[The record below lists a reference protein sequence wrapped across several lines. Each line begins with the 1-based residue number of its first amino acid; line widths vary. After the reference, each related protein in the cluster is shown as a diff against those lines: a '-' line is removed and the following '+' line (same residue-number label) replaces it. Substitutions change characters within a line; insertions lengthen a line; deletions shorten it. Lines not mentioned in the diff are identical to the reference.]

1 MREAIDFY
9 HLAKGVVSMRM
20 LPVAMIPALLL
31 ASSICAASECGRDT
45 DCKGDRV
52 CYQGRCVN
60 PDTADVLEAKE
71 VEEISEE
78 GEPDPEAAPESE
90 VVTGAAPGSE
100 RPEVEATPPAGG
112 QIVQA
117 VPETAAF
124 VPAESGPFASG
135 LKVLLDPRYHDAKGV
150 MVYLDGVEVGEAPWE
165 GSVEAG
171 THEVRLEGGGY
182 YSRAKFT
189 KVWPD
194 KTSILQLR
202 LIPREG
208 FDVGRVY
215 VGVMYSGGVGTAFHD
230 GEYRPAGMTGWGPGG
245 VLGVKIDLD
254 RGWWEIGA
262 LIGPYHVLETY
273 NSMFEAP
280 PREET
285 EGEVLYQNVTDPYAS
300 WGLPMALQVRGVIPL
315 KTPFVYWGVE
325 GAVGGVISETG
336 GFTALMRTGPAFI
349 LGPWVEVRL
358 DLVGAQ
364 LLAVKYELE
373 AYYQIEYS
381 STDHDNEYR
390 TYKENIVAFM
400 YSPSISLVLR
410 I

>member
-1 MREAIDFY
+1 MSEAIDFH
-9 HLAKGVVSMRM
+9 HLAKGVVSMRI

-60 PDTADVLEAKE
+60 P
-71 VEEISEE
+71 
-78 GEPDPEAAPESE
+78 
-90 VVTGAAPGSE
+90 
-100 RPEVEATPPAGG
+100 
-112 QIVQA
+112 
-117 VPETAAF
+117 
-124 VPAESGPFASG
+124 
-135 LKVLLDPRYHDAKGV
+135 
-150 MVYLDGVEVGEAPWE
+150 
-165 GSVEAG
+165 
-171 THEVRLEGGGY
+171 
-182 YSRAKFT
+182 
-189 KVWPD
+189 
-194 KTSILQLR
+194 
-202 LIPREG
+202 
-208 FDVGRVY
+208 
-215 VGVMYSGGVGTAFHD
+215 
-230 GEYRPAGMTGWGPGG
+230 
-245 VLGVKIDLD
+245 
-254 RGWWEIGA
+254 
-262 LIGPYHVLETY
+262 
-273 NSMFEAP
+273 
-280 PREET
+280 
-285 EGEVLYQNVTDPYAS
+285 
-300 WGLPMALQVRGVIPL
+300 
-315 KTPFVYWGVE
+315 
-325 GAVGGVISETG
+325 ETG